1 MCILTKHEILNLL
14 ASGDLEIEP
23 FSENMLEDTEIN
35 LRLSSNYAII
45 KNSDSILD
53 LSSKR
58 SFTKKNIIVD
68 TFYEV
73 LKNDSYIINPHQKVL
88 IESLEFVKL
97 PKNVKAR
104 IELRSTFSRL
114 GFMTPPTTIAPG
126 FKGTIMF
133 RLDGSSLPIK
143 IGKNVSIFKITLETT
158 ASETNGYNGIYQN
171 QTKITLPR
179 FNDNILG

>member
-23 FSENMLEDTEIN
+23 FSEKMLEDTEIN

-53 LSSKR
+53 LSSKE
-58 SFTKKNIIVD
+58 SSTKNKFIVD
-68 TFYEV
+68 TYYQV
-73 LKNDSYIINPHQKVL
+73 LKNNSYIINPRQKVL
-88 IESLEFVKL
+88 IESLEFLKL
-97 PKNVKAR
+97 PNNVKAR

-126 FKGTIMF
+126 FKGTIML
-133 RLDGSSLPIK
+133 RLDGSSFPIK
-143 IGKNVSIFKITLETT
+143 IGKNVSVFKITLETT
-158 ASETNGYNGIYQN
+158 ASKTNGYNGKYQN
-171 QTKITLPR
+171 QKGVTLPR
-179 FNDNILG
+179 FNDYILG